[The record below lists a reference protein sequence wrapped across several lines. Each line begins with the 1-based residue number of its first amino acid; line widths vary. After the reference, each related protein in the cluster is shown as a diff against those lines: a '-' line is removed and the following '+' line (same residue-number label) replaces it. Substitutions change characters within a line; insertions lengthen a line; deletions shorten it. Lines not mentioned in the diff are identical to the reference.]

1 MIRVLDTTLRDG
13 GHLIDG
19 RFTKGEFRKIVAD
32 LASSGI
38 DYIEVA
44 WLGPHEMSEF
54 STFCNSLDWIEEELS
69 EVDLGQSKLLF
80 LVRPDQTRAMDVQ
93 HVSGGILKTVR
104 LAFYHKHIEILRHEI
119 QAWQDLGV
127 EVWLNPIDTPG
138 YSSEEILDVIEL
150 SNKSRVRCVTIV
162 DTYGSLTI
170 DKLESLYFEFS
181 SGLHPEI
188 SIGLHSHDN
197 VQLSLAL
204 ATHFIQTADHSRE
217 RVVDASL
224 LGMGRAPG
232 NLKLELI
239 IPVLNRV
246 TPLKT
251 YDLNPILSALDCP
264 IMPIYNR
271 KPWGYN
277 VLYAYSALLSIDRTY
292 AEKLLDQGTLPLVN
306 QVSVLRRISLMARDA
321 RAFSQEVLE
330 RALKEEREPS

>member
-19 RFTKGEFRKIVAD
+19 RFTKGEFRKIVSD

-38 DYIEVA
+38 DFIEVA
-44 WLGPHEMSEF
+44 WLGPHERSEF
-54 STFCNSLDWIEEELS
+54 STFCSALDWVEEELS
-69 EVDLGQSKLLF
+69 QVDLGDSKPLF
-80 LVRPDQTRAMDVQ
+80 LVRPDQTRATDVR

-119 QAWQDLGV
+119 EAWQDLGV

-138 YSSEEILDVIEL
+138 YCSEEILNVVEL
-150 SNKSRVRCVTIV
+150 ANNYMVRCVSIV

-170 DKLESLYFEFS
+170 DKLESLYRQFS
-181 SGLHPEI
+181 AGLDPEI

-204 ATHFIQTADHSRE
+204 ATHFIQMADDSRD

-239 IPVLNRV
+239 IPVLNQI
-246 TPLKT
+246 TPLNT
-251 YDLNPILSALDCP
+251 YDLNPILSALDSAILP
-264 IMPIYNR
+264 MYNR

-277 VLYAYSALLSIDRTY
+277 VLYAYGALLSIDRTY
-292 AEKLLDQGTLPLVN
+292 AEKLLDESTLPLVN
-306 QVSVLRRISLMARDA
+306 QASVLRRISLMGPEARV
-321 RAFSQEVLE
+321 FSQELLVHAVE
-330 RALKEEREPS
+330 AEREKS

>member
-1 MIRVLDTTLRDG
+1 VIRVLDTTLRDG

-54 STFCNSLDWIEEELS
+54 STFCSALDWIEEELGQ
-69 EVDLGQSKLLF
+69 VDLGDSKLLF
-80 LVRPDQTRAMDVQ
+80 LVRPDQTRAMDVR
-93 HVSGGILKTVR
+93 HISGGVLKTAR

-150 SNKSRVRCVTIV
+150 ANKSMVRCVSIV
-162 DTYGSLTI
+162 DTYGALTI
-170 DKLESLYFEFS
+170 DKLDSIYHQFSL
-181 SGLHPEI
+181 GLHPEI

-197 VQLSLAL
+197 IQLSLAL
-204 ATHFIQTADHSRE
+204 ATHFIQMADDSRD

-232 NLKLELI
+232 NLKLELL
-239 IPVLNRV
+239 IPVLNQIA
-246 TPLKT
+246 PLKT
-251 YDLNPILSALDCP
+251 YDLNPILSALDSA
-264 IMPIYNR
+264 ILPIYNR

-277 VLYAYSALLSIDRTY
+277 VLYAYGALLSIDRSY
-292 AEKLLDQGTLPLVN
+292 AEKLLEQSTLPLVN
-306 QVSVLRRISLMARDA
+306 QVSVLNRISLMGPET
-321 RAFSQEVLE
+321 RAFSQGVLQ
-330 RALKEEREPS
+330 RALEAERETS